1 MAKRIVIL
9 LAIMAAYGWGQ
20 IFSDA
25 NDQAIYEL
33 GKEAYR
39 KKNWQEAHNKYTQIL
54 IQYPS
59 LMDLRYE
66 RALCLKNMGKND
78 EAIEEFEEIVA
89 THNSHILSNYQLAL
103 LKMQKPAQERSEEDV
118 ADAKQHLK
126 EAAQYGFDVIG
137 SIETDNA
144 FSVFR
149 SDVSYILELIAA
161 PTEREKLNIQL
172 IDPFKDLLIPERDL
186 ADPTIAE
193 VPTEDTTAVAP
204 PAGLD
209 KQRQLLEAIIQLL
222 IEIEDSLHWDD
233 EDKADELFTD
243 VEALIKH
250 VQEINYEELIDLR
263 NQALEKYD
271 SISQN
276 IQVVRLKRFERV
288 ASGIIDEMKQHIE
301 LSQFVQV
308 EADYQ
313 KLQRH
318 LTSVQKEDVMFV
330 ESAKVWT
337 NKGLKWLRIS
347 RKLRDAASLEIHLS
361 GVVFGKDRDKVV
373 RQAIV
378 NDEILAQG
386 DGVRDI
392 TGAPI
397 NNLRVKDIGRNY
409 VKFYYDGVEFDW
421 YMGLDK
427 PIGFVY
433 VEED

>member
-1 MAKRIVIL
+1 MAKRIGIL
-9 LAIMAAYGWGQ
+9 LAVLTVYGWGQ
-20 IFSDA
+20 IFSDP

-39 KKNWQEAHNKYTQIL
+39 GKKWQEAYNKYTQIL

-59 LMDLRYE
+59 LIDLRYE
-66 RALCLKNMGKND
+66 RALCLKSLNKVD
-78 EAIEEFEEIVA
+78 EAIAEFEEIVNI
-89 THNSHILSNYQLAL
+89 HNSHILSNYQLAL
-103 LKMQKPAQERSEEDV
+103 LRMQKPKNERTEEDE
-118 ADAKQHLK
+118 ADAKQRLK

-137 SIETDNA
+137 AIENDA
-144 FSVFR
+144 ALKVFE

-161 PTEREKLNIQL
+161 PTQREKINIVL
-172 IDPFKDLLIPERDL
+172 IDPFKDLLVPARDIVDPASVETVPE
-186 ADPTIAE
+186 E
-193 VPTEDTTAVAP
+193 TTAVAP

-209 KQRQLLEAIIQLL
+209 KQRQLLEAIILLL

-233 EDKADELFTD
+233 EDKADALFTE
-243 VEALIKH
+243 VEELVKH
-250 VQEINYEELIDLR
+250 VREINYEELIDLR
-263 NQALEKYD
+263 NQALDKYD
-271 SISQN
+271 SISKN

-308 EADYQ
+308 ETDYQ

-361 GVVFGKDRDKVV
+361 GVVYGKDRDQEV

-397 NNLRVKDIGRNY
+397 TNLKVKDIGRNY

-433 VEED
+433 VEEE